1 MNIGIPIKKQVLFLY
16 KKLFLFLLL
25 WYNLNMSNDKFTRE
39 QLNNLDKDFLITMM
53 LKMQDQISEQTVAIQ
68 NLTEQIAIM
77 NTKTFGKKSEK
88 FQIDADQLNFFTE
101 IFNEAE
107 SLIDGQL
114 SIEPSMDEVIVPAH
128 KRRKR
133 KGKIDED
140 LMDLDT
146 KIIEHTLTDEELSG
160 YFPEGYKRLPDE
172 VYKKLELIPAVF
184 EVHEHHIAVYKGK
197 NGKIVKAE
205 HPKEMLNG
213 SIATPSI
220 VSAVIHGKYTNAVPL
235 YRQEQEFA
243 RNDVNIS
250 RQTMANWVIT
260 SAERYI
266 SLVYDRMKE
275 ELLKSPVI
283 HADETPVMVS
293 KDGREGM
300 HKNYMWVYRS
310 GSMCKANQAVLY
322 DYQKTRKAD
331 APREFLADFDGKL
344 VCDGYQV
351 YHTLEKRDD
360 TGFKVAGCWAH
371 ARRPF
376 AQVYKSLGEE
386 KAAGTVAAEALVQ
399 IQNIYHTDN
408 GLQKLPLS
416 QRKVRRKTLVK
427 PLVDTFFKWC
437 RNSAGRVPPSSETAD
452 SIKYCMNQEKYL
464 RVFLEDPQIP
474 LDNNLAEQA
483 IRPFCVGKKNWKLI
497 DTVHGAQASAILY
510 SIVETAKANDLNI
523 YNYFKHLLTEIPK
536 HMDDTDLGFL
546 DSMLPW
552 SKKLPAECRKKK
564 KTKSK

>member
-1 MNIGIPIKKQVLFLY
+1 MENER
-16 KKLFLFLLL
+16 
-25 WYNLNMSNDKFTRE
+25 FTRD
-39 QLNNLDKDFLITMM
+39 QLNSLDKDILIT
-53 LKMQDQISEQTVAIQ
+53 LLLGMQDQISQQSLAVEK
-68 NLTEQIAIM
+68 LTEQIALM
-77 NTKTFGKKSEK
+77 NTRTYGKKSEK
-88 FQIDADQLNFFTE
+88 INTDENQLNFFSV
-101 IFNEAE
+101 ILNEAE

-114 SIEPSMDEVIVPAH
+114 SIEPSMDEVVVPAH

-133 KGKIDED
+133 KGKLDED

-146 KIIEHTLTDEELSG
+146 RIIEHTVPEDVLTEH
-160 YFPEGYKRLPDE
+160 FPQGYKRLPDE

-184 EVHEHHIAVYKGK
+184 EVHEHHIAVYKGR
-197 NGKIVKAE
+197 NGKIIKAE

-213 SIATPSI
+213 SIATPSV

-275 ELLKSPVI
+275 ELLNSPVI
-283 HADETPVMVS
+283 HADETPVMVT

-300 HKNYMWVYRS
+300 HRNYMWVYRS
-310 GSMCKANQAVLY
+310 GSMCKANQVVLY

-331 APREFLADFDGKL
+331 APYGFLSGFDGKL

-351 YHTLEKRDD
+351 YHTLENRED
-360 TGFKVAGCWAH
+360 TDFKVAGCWVH

-399 IQNIYHTDN
+399 IQNIYHTDK
-408 GLQKLPLS
+408 KLLKLS
-416 QRKVRRKTLVK
+416 PSERKKRRKTLVK
-427 PLVDTFFKWC
+427 PLVDSYFEWC
-437 RNSAGRVPPSSETAD
+437 RNSIERVPPSSETAAG
-452 SIKYCMNQEKYL
+452 IRYCINQEKYL
-464 RVFLEDPQIP
+464 RAFLDDPQIP
-474 LDNNLAEQA
+474 LDNNLAEQS

-536 HMDDTDLGFL
+536 HMDDTELSFL
-546 DSMLPW
+546 NSLLPW
-552 SKKLPAECRKKK
+552 SKQLPAECRKKK
-564 KTKSK
+564 KTKSR

>member
-1 MNIGIPIKKQVLFLY
+1 MKNE
-16 KKLFLFLLL
+16 
-25 WYNLNMSNDKFTRE
+25 KFTRD
-39 QLNNLDKDFLITMM
+39 QLNSLDKDILVT
-53 LKMQDQISEQTVAIQ
+53 LLLGMQDQIAQQTIAIEK
-68 NLTEQIAIM
+68 LTEQIALM
-77 NTKTFGKKSEK
+77 NTRTFAKKSEK
-88 FQIDADQLNFFTE
+88 IHLDEDQLNFFSE

-114 SIEPSMDEVIVPAH
+114 SIEPSIDEVIVPAH

-133 KGKIDED
+133 KGKLDED

-146 KIIEHTLTDEELSG
+146 RIIEHTLSDAQLQEL
-160 YFPEGYKRLPDE
+160 FPQGYKRLPDE

-184 EVHEHHIAVYKGK
+184 EVHEHHIAVYKGR

-260 SAERYI
+260 SAERYL

-275 ELLKSPVI
+275 ELLNSPVI

-300 HKNYMWVYRS
+300 HRNYMWLYRS

-322 DYQKTRKAD
+322 EYQKTRNAD
-331 APREFLADFDGKL
+331 APRKFLSGFDGK
-344 VCDGYQV
+344 VICDGYQV
-351 YHTLEKRDD
+351 YHVLENREDSR
-360 TGFKVAGCWAH
+360 FKVAGCWAH

-386 KAAGTVAAEALVQ
+386 KAAGTVAAEALIQ

-408 GLQKLPLS
+408 GLLKLPPS
-416 QRKVRRKTLVK
+416 ERKKRRKSLVK
-427 PLVDTFFKWC
+427 PLVDTFFEWC
-437 RNSAGRVPPSSETAD
+437 RKSIDRIPPSSETAD
-452 SIKYCMNQEKYL
+452 GIKYCINQEKYL
-464 RVFLEDPQIP
+464 RVFLDDPQIP

-497 DTVHGAQASAILY
+497 DTVHGAKASAILY

-536 HMDDTDLGFL
+536 HMDDTDLSFL
-546 DSMLPW
+546 APLLPW
-552 SKKLPAECRKKK
+552 SKQLPAECRKKK
-564 KTKSK
+564 KTKSR

>member
-1 MNIGIPIKKQVLFLY
+1 
-16 KKLFLFLLL
+16 
-25 WYNLNMSNDKFTRE
+25 MSNDKFTRE

-114 SIEPSMDEVIVPAH
+114 STEPSMDEVIVPAH

>member
-1 MNIGIPIKKQVLFLY
+1 MKNN
-16 KKLFLFLLL
+16 KL
-25 WYNLNMSNDKFTRE
+25 SRE
-39 QLNNLDKDFLITMM
+39 QLNSLDKDILIT
-53 LKMQDQISEQTVAIQ
+53 LLLAMQDQIAQQTIAIEK
-68 NLTEQIAIM
+68 LTEQISLM
-77 NTKTFGKKSEK
+77 NTRTFGKKSEK
-88 FQIDADQLNFFTE
+88 MQFDENQLNFFAE
-101 IFNEAE
+101 ILNEAE
-107 SLIDGQL
+107 SLLDGQI
-114 SIEPSMDEVIVPAH
+114 SIEPSVDEVIVPAH
-128 KRRKR
+128 KRCKR
-133 KGKIDED
+133 KGKQDED
-140 LMDLDT
+140 LMGFDS
-146 KIIEHTLTDEELSG
+146 KVIEHTLSDEELAEH
-160 YFPEGYKRLPDE
+160 FPE

-213 SIATPSI
+213 SIATPSL

-260 SAERYI
+260 TTERYI

-275 ELLKSPVI
+275 EILKSPVI
-283 HADETPVMVS
+283 HADETPVMVT

-310 GSMCKANQAVLY
+310 GNMCEAEQAVLY
-322 DYQKTRKAD
+322 EYQKTRKAD
-331 APREFLADFDGKL
+331 APYDFLADFSGKL

-351 YHTLEKRDD
+351 YHTLENREDIE
-360 TGFKVAGCWAH
+360 FKVAGCWAH

-376 AQVYKSLGEE
+376 AGVYKSLGEE
-386 KAAGTVAAEALVQ
+386 KARGTVAAEALVQ

-408 GLQKLPLS
+408 QLLKLPPAE
-416 QRKVRRKTLVK
+416 RKKRRKTLVK
-427 PLVDTFFKWC
+427 PLVDSFFDWC
-437 RNSAGRVPPSSETAD
+437 RSSLNRVPPSSETAD
-452 SIKYCMNQEKYL
+452 GIKYCINQEKYL
-464 RVFLEDPQIP
+464 RVFLDDPQIP

-497 DTVHGAQASAILY
+497 DTVHGAKASAILY

-523 YNYFKHLLTEIPK
+523 YQYFKHLLTEIPK
-536 HMDDTDLGFL
+536 HMDDTNLDFL
-546 DSMLPW
+546 TSLLPW
-552 SKKLPAECRKKK
+552 SKELPAECRKKK
-564 KTKSK
+564 KTKSR

>member
-1 MNIGIPIKKQVLFLY
+1 
-16 KKLFLFLLL
+16 
-25 WYNLNMSNDKFTRE
+25 MSNDKFTRE

-88 FQIDADQLNFFTE
+88 LQIDADQLNFFTE

-437 RNSAGRVPPSSETAD
+437 RNSAGRVPPSSGTAD

-510 SIVETAKANDLNI
+510 SIC
-523 YNYFKHLLTEIPK
+523 LLYT
-536 HMDDTDLGFL
+536 
-546 DSMLPW
+546 SR
-552 SKKLPAECRKKK
+552 CV
-564 KTKSK
+564 